1 LFSVYIPWK
10 TNLVLY
16 LRGKKR
22 IWLLWYQ
29 LANSGK
35 LKKAGKRT
43 KTLVPFDDAWW
54 KWKPCMID

>member
-1 LFSVYIPWK
+1 MENKSCSLFK
-10 TNLVLY
+10 
-16 LRGKKR
+16 REKR